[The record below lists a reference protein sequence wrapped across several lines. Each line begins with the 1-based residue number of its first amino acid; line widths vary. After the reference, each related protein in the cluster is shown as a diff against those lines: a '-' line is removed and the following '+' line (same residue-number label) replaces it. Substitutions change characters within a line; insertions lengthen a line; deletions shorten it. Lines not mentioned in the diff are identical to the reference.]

1 MTATITEV
9 CISAQAAE
17 LIQLE
22 SMSKWPHETGGIALG
37 SFEGS
42 RVRIHQAT
50 HPGPNAKHG
59 LASFVRDGDFSQQ
72 ELERVFSETKGSVD
86 YIGEWH
92 SHTLNVGPSPRD
104 RRSMEFI
111 AKSSQYSATNPVLL
125 LALPRGL
132 VRDRTYEIQAF
143 AWVASKLVQVP
154 VIKEF

>member
-9 CISAQAAE
+9 CISAQAAQ

-22 SMSKWPHETGGIALG
+22 SNSKWPQETGGIVLG

-42 RVRIHQAT
+42 TVRIHQAT

-59 LASFVRDGDFSQQ
+59 LASFIRDGEFAQQ
-72 ELERVFSETKGSVD
+72 ELERVFSETNGSVD

-92 SHTLNVGPSPRD
+92 SHTLHVGPSPRD

-125 LALPRGL
+125 LALPRRL
-132 VRDRTYEIQAF
+132 VGNRTYEIKAF
-143 AWVASKLVQVP
+143 VLVASKLVQVP
-154 VIKEF
+154 VIKVS